1 MIFRGHVQGVY
12 FRAHCAEKA
21 ESLGLDGYVQN
32 LPDGSVEAVFEG
44 DRSVIEACIEWNRRS
59 RGRRREA
66 TRKGS
71 TCDTRDTGTSALE
84 ARHSRNSMRYVCSG
98 RSLWIRHASSSLRT
112 PLSSQARVFRGTV
125 AGPSTAPGRRGS
137 SM

>member
-1 MIFRGHVQGVY
+1 MIFRGRVQGVY

-44 DRSVIEACIEWNRRS
+44 DRSVIEACIEWNRGS
-59 RGRRREA
+59 QPYAQVTDVEISWTAPRG
-66 TRKGS
+66 
-71 TCDTRDTGTSALE
+71 DP
-84 ARHSRNSMRYVCSG
+84 M
-98 RSLWIRHASSSLRT
+98 RT

>member
-44 DRSVIEACIEWNRRS
+44 DRSVIEACIEWNR
-59 RGRRREA
+59 
-66 TRKGS
+66 GS
-71 TCDTRDTGTSALE
+71 QPYAQ
-84 ARHSRNSMRYVCSG
+84 V
-98 RSLWIRHASSSLRT
+98 
-112 PLSSQARVFRGTV
+112 
-125 AGPSTAPGRRGS
+125 APGGPCGS
-137 SM
+137 ATPRLP